1 METAKIETNLIAV
14 RAHVRDDNK
23 TKWLIIDCPNG
34 WSDVKKLT
42 KKVLTYQNETY
53 TFMSWNSD
61 TLVCN
66 FKQNNNV
73 ARVK

>member
-1 METAKIETNLIAV
+1 MENAKIEKNLIAV
-14 RAHVRDDNK
+14 NSHTRADDGTN
-23 TKWLIIDCPNG
+23 WLIIDCPNG
-34 WSDVKKLT
+34 WDDVKKLT

-61 TLVCN
+61 KNVCY